1 MKRKLLSKRGETLVE
16 VMVSLVIVI
25 LIISMLPMA
34 LETAARINARV
45 KDIDTICSRTMADST
60 KTTVSVSIPQRV
72 SDDAPGMV
80 LENPENLC
88 PACFL
93 LPEKYEIPEVRDYY
107 NMLISHMVQE
117 LDVPLHRV
125 SNREELE
132 RLTSMY
138 QVTHLFIGGEEYEE
152 NET

>member
-60 KTTVSVSIPQRV
+60 KTTVSVSILNG
-72 SDDAPGMV
+72 AGAMV
-80 LENPENLC
+80 DTIPVQGYRENG
-88 PACFL
+88 FT
-93 LPEKYEIPEVRDYY
+93 YY
-107 NMLISHMVQE
+107 
-117 LDVPLHRV
+117 DG
-125 SNREELE
+125 
-132 RLTSMY
+132 T
-138 QVTHLFIGGEEYEE
+138 
-152 NET
+152 

>member
-60 KTTVSVSIPQRV
+60 KTTVSVSILNG
-72 SDDAPGMV
+72 AGAMV
-80 LENPENLC
+80 DTIPAQGYRENG
-88 PACFL
+88 FT
-93 LPEKYEIPEVRDYY
+93 YY
-107 NMLISHMVQE
+107 
-117 LDVPLHRV
+117 DG
-125 SNREELE
+125 
-132 RLTSMY
+132 T
-138 QVTHLFIGGEEYEE
+138 
-152 NET
+152 

>member
-60 KTTVSVSIPQRV
+60 KTTVSVSILNGAGATVDTIPVQGYR
-72 SDDAPGMV
+72 
-80 LENPENLC
+80 END
-88 PACFL
+88 FT
-93 LPEKYEIPEVRDYY
+93 YY
-107 NMLISHMVQE
+107 
-117 LDVPLHRV
+117 DG
-125 SNREELE
+125 
-132 RLTSMY
+132 T
-138 QVTHLFIGGEEYEE
+138 
-152 NET
+152 

>member
-60 KTTVSVSIPQRV
+60 KTTVSVSILNGVGATVDTIPVQGYR
-72 SDDAPGMV
+72 
-80 LENPENLC
+80 ENG
-88 PACFL
+88 FT
-93 LPEKYEIPEVRDYY
+93 YY
-107 NMLISHMVQE
+107 
-117 LDVPLHRV
+117 DG
-125 SNREELE
+125 
-132 RLTSMY
+132 T
-138 QVTHLFIGGEEYEE
+138 
-152 NET
+152 

>member
-60 KTTVSVSIPQRV
+60 KTTVSVSILNGAGATVDTIPVQGYR
-72 SDDAPGMV
+72 
-80 LENPENLC
+80 ENG
-88 PACFL
+88 FT
-93 LPEKYEIPEVRDYY
+93 YY
-107 NMLISHMVQE
+107 
-117 LDVPLHRV
+117 DG
-125 SNREELE
+125 
-132 RLTSMY
+132 T
-138 QVTHLFIGGEEYEE
+138 
-152 NET
+152 

>member
-60 KTTVSVSIPQRV
+60 KTTVSVSILNGAGATVDTIPVQGYR
-72 SDDAPGMV
+72 
-80 LENPENLC
+80 ENG
-88 PACFL
+88 FT
-93 LPEKYEIPEVRDYY
+93 YFDG
-107 NMLISHMVQE
+107 
-117 LDVPLHRV
+117 
-125 SNREELE
+125 
-132 RLTSMY
+132 T
-138 QVTHLFIGGEEYEE
+138 
-152 NET
+152 

>member
-60 KTTVSVSIPQRV
+60 KTTVSVSILNG
-72 SDDAPGMV
+72 AGAMV
-80 LENPENLC
+80 DTIPVQGYRENG
-88 PACFL
+88 F
-93 LPEKYEIPEVRDYY
+93 
-107 NMLISHMVQE
+107 
-117 LDVPLHRV
+117 
-125 SNREELE
+125 
-132 RLTSMY
+132 TSY
-138 QVTHLFIGGEEYEE
+138 DGT
-152 NET
+152 

>member
-60 KTTVSVSIPQRV
+60 KTTVSVSILNG
-72 SDDAPGMV
+72 AGAMV
-80 LENPENLC
+80 DT
-88 PACFL
+88 
-93 LPEKYEIPEVRDYY
+93 IPVQGYRDNGFTYY
-107 NMLISHMVQE
+107 
-117 LDVPLHRV
+117 DG
-125 SNREELE
+125 
-132 RLTSMY
+132 T
-138 QVTHLFIGGEEYEE
+138 
-152 NET
+152 

>member
-60 KTTVSVSIPQRV
+60 KTTVSVSILNGAGAMVDTIPVQGYRENGFTYY
-72 SDDAPGMV
+72 DA
-80 LENPENLC
+80 
-88 PACFL
+88 
-93 LPEKYEIPEVRDYY
+93 
-107 NMLISHMVQE
+107 
-117 LDVPLHRV
+117 
-125 SNREELE
+125 
-132 RLTSMY
+132 T
-138 QVTHLFIGGEEYEE
+138 
-152 NET
+152 

>member
-60 KTTVSVSIPQRV
+60 KTTVSVSILNG
-72 SDDAPGMV
+72 AGAMV
-80 LENPENLC
+80 DT
-88 PACFL
+88 
-93 LPEKYEIPEVRDYY
+93 IPVQGYREHGFTYY
-107 NMLISHMVQE
+107 
-117 LDVPLHRV
+117 DGP
-125 SNREELE
+125 
-132 RLTSMY
+132 
-138 QVTHLFIGGEEYEE
+138 
-152 NET
+152 